1 MLSHL
6 ERGKTHNHTAMKRI
20 HPMKHTARIL
30 AIAIT
35 AAMLAGCNTPSALR
49 HPDIAIDP
57 VTHEVPHVIID

>member
-1 MLSHL
+1 
-6 ERGKTHNHTAMKRI
+6 MKRI